1 DTGTGTITDN
11 GKGAVKGDDVT
22 VVEGVGMVFT
32 VTLNNAVQ
40 GGTTVAVTLS
50 DVTATGGAAPLV
62 SPEDYDNVVANLVFA
77 GTAGETHQ
85 FTVAT
90 LDDAVLEPTE
100 TFTVSLNALN
110 PLVTD
115 SDTGTGTIT

>member
-1 DTGTGTITDN
+1 KDYDNVVANLVFAGTAGETHQFTVATLDDAVLEPTETFTVSLNASNALVTDSDTGTGTITDN
-11 GKGAVKGDDVT
+11 DRAAVTVDDVT

-62 SPEDYDNVVANLVFA
+62 SPEDYD
-77 GTAGETHQ
+77 
-85 FTVAT
+85 
-90 LDDAVLEPTE
+90 
-100 TFTVSLNALN
+100 
-110 PLVTD
+110 
-115 SDTGTGTIT
+115 